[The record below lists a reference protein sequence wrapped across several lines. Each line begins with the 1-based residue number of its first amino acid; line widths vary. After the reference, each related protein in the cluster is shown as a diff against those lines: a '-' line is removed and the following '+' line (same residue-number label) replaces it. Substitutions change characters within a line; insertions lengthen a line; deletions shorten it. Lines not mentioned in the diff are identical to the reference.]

1 MSQFLTLPS
10 AEIFVEVPFHDVDSA
25 QVAWHGHYAKY
36 LELARCALL
45 DRIDYNYPQMC
56 DSGYYWPVIDMR
68 LRYVRPARF
77 QQTLRV
83 TATLGEWENRLL
95 INYLIQDSASGQ
107 RLTKGR
113 TVQVAV
119 HMDNGEMLLASPPI
133 LLEKLGVNE

>member
-119 HMDNGEMLLASPPI
+119 RMDNGEMLLASPPI